1 MKKKINEAIES
12 LKEALGLHGKHEKE
26 EKLSKEEWL
35 KREAVDWGVSIAVA
49 VIIYFVIMPA
59 ILGTSS
65 PMVVV
70 SSCSEQ
76 PYLNIGN
83 VIILQGTSM
92 ENVKAPTVNIRN
104 TFNYSYNEME
114 RTLTINDRKIQKNTS
129 NDIVVYYANPTKS
142 QIIHR
147 ALIKLNTTQGTYLLT
162 QGDANDLPD
171 QVTNQKIEG
180 KRRMCISNN
189 PGACISTPITEEMI
203 AGKKIGWR
211 IPLAGH
217 FKLFFCDIF
226 PLCDGHSNLGT
237 NYKYK
242 LTC

>member
-1 MKKKINEAIES
+1 MKEKINEALKS
-12 LKEALGLHGKHEKE
+12 LKEALRLRGKDKEKD
-26 EKLSKEEWL
+26 KLSKEEWL
-35 KREAVDWGVSIAVA
+35 KREAVDWIVSIAIA
-49 VIIYFVIMPA
+49 VIIYFIALPA
-59 ILGTSS
+59 VLGTSS

-76 PYLNIGN
+76 PHLNIGN

-92 ENVKAPTVNIRN
+92 ENVKAPTLEVGNS
-104 TFNYSYNEME
+104 FNYTYNEVE
-114 RTLTINDRKIQKNTS
+114 KTLFINGRKLEKNTS
-129 NDIVVYYANPTKS
+129 NDIVVYYANPTRA

-147 ALIKLNTTQGTYLLT
+147 ALMKLNTTQGTYLLT

-171 QVTNQKIEG
+171 QVTSRKIDG
-180 KRRMCISNN
+180 KRRMCISSN
-189 PGACISTPITEEMI
+189 PRDCISTPITEEMI

-226 PLCDGHSNLGT
+226 PLCDGHANLGT
-237 NYKYK
+237 NYEYK